1 VRKEGKRLEKVF
13 PTKKQASG
21 WEVKMLR
28 KPVNEWNVKTA
39 TACLN
44 DWAQAYMDVA
54 KARFL
59 LTSYREKRSMFKRFF
74 KEISP
79 ALPVASLKAGD
90 VMGYIVKQIEER
102 SGYAANK
109 ERKTWWRPGTGA

>member
-13 PTKKQASG
+13 PIKKQASG
-21 WEVKMLR
+21 WEAKMLR

-54 KARFL
+54 KARFPSAGFFPQTTEARR
-59 LTSYREKRSMFKRFF
+59 TSRND
-74 KEISP
+74 IP
-79 ALPVASLKAGD
+79 
-90 VMGYIVKQIEER
+90 
-102 SGYAANK
+102 SGH
-109 ERKTWWRPGTGA
+109 

>member
-13 PTKKQASG
+13 PIKKQASG
-21 WEVKMLR
+21 WEAKMLR

-54 KARFL
+54 KARFVP
-59 LTSYREKRSMFKRFF
+59 TSYREKRSMFKRFF

-79 ALPVASLKAGD
+79 ALPVANVKNPHPKGAALKNPPIGGVKALPPEGAG
-90 VMGYIVKQIEER
+90 
-102 SGYAANK
+102 
-109 ERKTWWRPGTGA
+109 PGVAPLL